1 MASRMLAIS
10 CWLLA
15 VGNGGLFGFWGGFS
29 RLEMVRKVIHWCL
42 FEFQGIRLFPINSGC
57 WLLAVSHWQSRFV
70 WNLGWLSLGSWS
82 CFHLVIGG
90 VFTWL
95 LGVFSLGI
103 LRWLSLGHWALS
115 FGPWGVFIWN
125 FGEMGRLGNPPTPR
139 LRRVKWFLGS
149 AFMWLGWLMGSGSL
163 RNGVF
168 HLCLQKGVGI
178 LGLGYGLKAFG
189 ARVLRLKGEKFIAVF
204 AAQWAGSCG
213 TVSAIC
219 GGDGL
224 SYSKAFIRF
233 VCAANEHW

>member
-1 MASRMLAIS
+1 LNFKELGYFLSILDVGFWQLAI
-10 CWLLA
+10 
-15 VGNGGLFGFWGGFS
+15 GNQGLFGIWGGF
-29 RLEMVRKVIHWCL
+29 
-42 FEFQGIRLFPINSGC
+42 
-57 WLLAVSHWQSRFV
+57 
-70 WNLGWLSLGSWS
+70 
-82 CFHLVIGG
+82 HLVLG
-90 VFTWL
+90 VAFTWL

-168 HLCLQKGVGI
+168 RFYIQKGVGI